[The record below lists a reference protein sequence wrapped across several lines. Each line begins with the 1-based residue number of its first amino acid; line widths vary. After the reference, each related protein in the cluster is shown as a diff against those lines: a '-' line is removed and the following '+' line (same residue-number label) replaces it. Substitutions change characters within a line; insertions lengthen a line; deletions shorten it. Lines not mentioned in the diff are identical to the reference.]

1 MKRIVTIIAAFAVVV
16 LLTVAA
22 QAENTGGPVFQQ
34 KWAMNLITLK

>member
-22 QAENTGGPVFQQ
+22 QAENMGGPFF
-34 KWAMNLITLK
+34 